1 MTDTYPEE
9 YSTLTCDSETEITAS
24 EEETVTVTGKELEAI
39 VKKQIINSVTEFK
52 TMDEKEIVDLFC
64 DVQGLGEGL
73 IPIQQFDFREYTA
86 EYYRKKFPKFP
97 ENFYELMEKAS
108 LEKIAN
114 FTVDKKKEDA
124 GMIRIEEETVVSFGD
139 TTLPTDGAPLEESD
153 APSTMCDD
161 ASHQLDISDL
171 SELDH
176 MSLHPSGD
184 LRPPALARNESQI

>member
-9 YSTLTCDSETEITAS
+9 YSTLTCDSETSISAS
-24 EEETVTVTGKELEAI
+24 EEETVTVSSKELEALM
-39 VKKQIINSVTEFK
+39 KKQIINSVTEFK

-108 LEKIAN
+108 QEKIAN
-114 FTVDKKKEDA
+114 FTVDKKKEET

-139 TTLPTDGAPLEESD
+139 TTLPTDGAPLEESE
-153 APSTMCDD
+153 
-161 ASHQLDISDL
+161 LDISDL

-176 MSLHPSGD
+176 MSLHPRGD
-184 LRPPALARNESQI
+184 LRPPELVRSENTV

>member
-1 MTDTYPEE
+1 MTDIEPQE
-9 YSTLTCDSETEITAS
+9 YSTLTCDDETSISVS
-24 EEETVTVTGKELEAI
+24 EEETVTVSSKELEAI
-39 VKKQIINSVTEFK
+39 MKKQIIDSVTEFK

-64 DVQGLGEGL
+64 DVQGLGQGL
-73 IPIQQFDFREYTA
+73 VPIEKFDFRSYTA
-86 EYYRKKFPKFP
+86 EYYRKKFPQFP
-97 ENFYELMEKAS
+97 PNFYELMEKAS

-114 FTVDKKKEDA
+114 FTVDKKKEET

-153 APSTMCDD
+153 
-161 ASHQLDISDL
+161 L

-184 LRPPALARNESQI
+184 LRPPALARNESQS

>member
-1 MTDTYPEE
+1 MTDIEPQE
-9 YSTLTCDSETEITAS
+9 YSTLTCDDETSISVS
-24 EEETVTVTGKELEAI
+24 EEETVTVSSKELEALM
-39 VKKQIINSVTEFK
+39 KKQIINSVTEFK

-73 IPIQQFDFREYTA
+73 IPIEKFDFREYTA

-108 LEKIAN
+108 QEKIAN
-114 FTVDKKKEDA
+114 FTVDKKKEET

-139 TTLPTDGAPLEESD
+139 TTLPTDGNETE
-153 APSTMCDD
+153 
-161 ASHQLDISDL
+161 LDISDL

-176 MSLHPSGD
+176 MSLHPSED
-184 LRPPALARNESQI
+184 LRPPELVRSENNIC

>member
-1 MTDTYPEE
+1 MTNTYPEE
-9 YSTLTCDSETEITAS
+9 YSTLTCDSETSISAS
-24 EEETVTVTGKELEAI
+24 EEETVTVSSKELEALM
-39 VKKQIINSVTEFK
+39 KKQIINSVTEFK

-64 DVQGLGEGL
+64 DVQGLGQGL
-73 IPIQQFDFREYTA
+73 IPIQQFDFRSYTA
-86 EYYRKKFPKFP
+86 EYYRKKFPQFP
-97 ENFYELMEKAS
+97 PNFYELMEKAS

-114 FTVDKKKEDA
+114 FTVDKKKEET

-153 APSTMCDD
+153 
-161 ASHQLDISDL
+161 L

>member
-1 MTDTYPEE
+1 MNNTDPQE
-9 YSTLTCDSETEITAS
+9 YSTLTCDSDFEITAS
-24 EEETVTVTGKELEAI
+24 EEETVTVSSKELEAI
-39 VKKQIINSVTEFK
+39 MKKQIIDSVTEFK

-64 DVQGLGEGL
+64 DVQGLGQGL
-73 IPIQQFDFREYTA
+73 VPIEKFDFRSYTA
-86 EYYRKKFPKFP
+86 EYYRKKFPQFP
-97 ENFYELMEKAS
+97 PNFYELMEKAS
-108 LEKIAN
+108 QEKIAN

-153 APSTMCDD
+153 
-161 ASHQLDISDL
+161 L